1 MIFPWKKRETAPSGK
16 VAFLISDEA
25 HEILCVPGYTSLDRC
40 PEVVTACRRIAEL
53 VGSMTIHLMA
63 NTERGD
69 IRITNEL
76 SRVIDID
83 PMPNMTRSGWMQAI
97 VMNLLL
103 YGKGN
108 SVVIPHTYKGLLKSL
123 EPISAERVSFVP
135 EGYRDYKVQIDG
147 VTRNPQDLLHFTYNP
162 DKLYLWKGTGINVS
176 LRDITKNLAQAQ
188 ATQNAFMSSKW
199 KPSIIVKVDGLTDE
213 FASPEGRQKL
223 LDSYVKPAKD
233 GDPWLIPADQFQVE
247 QVRPLTLADLAIND
261 TVELDKRTVAAVLGV
276 PPFLLGVG
284 EYNRQAWNSFVQ
296 NTVRPIA
303 IAIQQEMT
311 KKLILSPKWYLKF
324 NVRSLLDWDL
334 QTVYTVFGGLSDKG
348 IVTGNEVRDIIGMSP
363 MDGLDELRILE
374 NYIPSDMIGQQKKL
388 IQDGGEDE

>member
-103 YGKGN
+103 YGRGN
-108 SVVIPHTYKGLLKSL
+108 SIVIPHTYKGLLKSL

>member
-1 MIFPWKKRETAPSGK
+1 
-16 VAFLISDEA
+16 
-25 HEILCVPGYTSLDRC
+25 
-40 PEVVTACRRIAEL
+40 
-53 VGSMTIHLMA
+53 MTIHLMA

-162 DKLYLWKGTGINVS
+162 DKLYLWKGTGINIS